1 MFFFFVKLGSPMHK
15 MLEAVCF
22 GLLNICC
29 TLPFCSFLTQGS
41 HIQHNSSICV
51 EMDLFNS
58 IRVKETRSTC
68 CVMVREKFAT
78 HAWSV
83 NKGLVSILT
92 DVGALFDTFYM
103 SSTHEVMWEIL
114 ILQVQWSVSTC
125 NCLNPQSAV
134 DVLEHKQSRCAGC
147 VNTQL
152 EFCDQVTWL
161 SILGHE
167 N

>member
-1 MFFFFVKLGSPMHK
+1 MFWSLKHMLHFTILLFSYTGFTYPAQQLHLCWNGSLQLLLRLFDFFDSRDQVH
-15 MLEAVCF
+15 
-22 GLLNICC
+22 
-29 TLPFCSFLTQGS
+29 
-41 HIQHNSSICV
+41 
-51 EMDLFNS
+51 
-58 IRVKETRSTC
+58 
-68 CVMVREKFAT
+68 MVREKFAT